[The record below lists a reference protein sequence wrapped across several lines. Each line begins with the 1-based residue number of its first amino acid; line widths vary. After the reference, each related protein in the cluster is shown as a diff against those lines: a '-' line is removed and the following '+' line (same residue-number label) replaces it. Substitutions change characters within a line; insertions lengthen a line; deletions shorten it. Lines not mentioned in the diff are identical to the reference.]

1 MLALQIVFIIIR
13 NVGTYPIL
21 LMVYKNIHIIFFV
34 SFLFHFQSLKQIFGI
49 FEELKVV
56 LFSYS

>member
-1 MLALQIVFIIIR
+1 MFVIQTVFIIIR

-21 LMVYKNIHIIFFV
+21 LMGYKNIHIIFFA
-34 SFLFHFQSLKQIFGI
+34 SFFFHFQSLKQIFVI
-49 FEELKVV
+49 LEELKVI